1 MFNMKFN
8 SFLVKY
14 GEIGLKGKN
23 RYKFEDA
30 LVFNIKK
37 SISPYLSDFNVYKE
51 QERIY
56 IDINS
61 DFDYNLLIKR
71 LTKIFGIYSI
81 SPVLK
86 LSYINDFKELESS
99 VIEYIKNI
107 YGENPNFS
115 FKVKTR
121 RVNKKFPMNSD
132 EINMELGH
140 SILVNFEKTK
150 VDVHNPNIFFYIE
163 IRNHINI
170 YSENIEG
177 AKGLP
182 VGTSDNGVLLLSGGI
197 DSPVAGYMIA
207 KRGVKLDAVYFH
219 SPPYTSD
226 RAKDKVIK
234 LSKILSQYTGTIKLH
249 IINFTDIQLNI
260 YEKCPHDELTIIMR
274 RIMMRIAQKI
284 AESVNALSLITGE
297 SIGQVASQTTSA
309 IYTTDASVNMPI
321 FRPLIG
327 FDKEEIIK
335 IAEKIGTFETSI
347 LPYEDCCTI
356 FVAKHPVTNPKL
368 ERILK
373 SELALENIN
382 ELIEKAIKEQEVIVC
397 NYET

>member
-1 MFNMKFN
+1 MKYY
-8 SFLVKY
+8 SFLIKY

-30 LVFNIKK
+30 LVQNIKLQ
-37 SISPYLSDFNVYKE
+37 LSNKLKNFTVYKE

-56 IDINS
+56 VDINEEY
-61 DFDYNLLIKR
+61 DYQKILESLK
-71 LTKIFGIYSI
+71 KIFGIYSI
-81 SPVLK
+81 SPVHK
-86 LSYINDFKELESS
+86 IDFTTNYSELSTTLINYVNE
-99 VIEYIKNI
+99 I
-107 YGENPNFS
+107 YGKNENFL

-121 RVNKKFPMNSD
+121 RVNKRFPMHSD
-132 EINMELGH
+132 MINAELGH
-140 SILVNFEKTK
+140 DILENFENFT
-150 VDVHNPNIFFYIE
+150 VDVHKPDVLINIE

-170 YSENIEG
+170 YSEVFDG

-182 VGTSDNGVLLLSGGI
+182 TGTSDKCLLLLSGGI

-207 KRGVKLDAVYFH
+207 KRGVKVEAIYFNA
-219 SPPYTSD
+219 PPYTSD

-234 LSKILSQYTGTIKLH
+234 LAQILSEYTGEVKLH
-249 IINFTDIQLNI
+249 IVNFTDIQLEI
-260 YEKCPHDELTIIMR
+260 YNRCPHDELTIIMR
-274 RIMMRIAQKI
+274 RLMMKISESIAK
-284 AESVNALSLITGE
+284 VNNCVALITGE

-309 IYTTDASVNMPI
+309 ITVTNNSVDMPI

-335 IAEKIGTFETSI
+335 IAENIKTFNTSI

-356 FVAKHPVTNPKL
+356 FVAKHPVTNPNL

-373 SELALENIN
+373 SEKKLENIDDFIKITIN
-382 ELIEKAIKEQEVIVC
+382 DIETIICKPME
-397 NYET
+397 